1 MTDRAALIAE
11 ALQTWAPTYPRRVGR
26 KQRWTQNF
34 SETTRLLL
42 DEEGTGSGRPFVSTY
57 SFPRGHTK
65 ENAVPRI
72 DTLFI
77 DFDFDDGDYVRGS
90 GDVDAWRR
98 DMSHLLV
105 RARKVASVIASGD
118 RTASWRASLSG
129 HKGIHLFLDFEPLD
143 TELGDFRQYVAGL
156 SEYADEL
163 VTQLSEATGIR
174 DLDNYVDV
182 TSGDLGRLCRAP
194 NTRHSAATESFGE
207 DRYCVPVSITELMT
221 MTPEDY
227 EHFTQSPREPSAE
240 RRSPSSDAAEIIEHH
255 IRDATPTKS
264 YGSGGHIS
272 SVDWNRVKAYR
283 EQSNDELTLDDVRFL
298 TSNYPCVWEFH
309 EREDKFEYGNQ
320 SHEMETHCIAVL
332 LENNISIDVIKEF
345 LSTSPDYDEQYT
357 EERIRELIAR
367 DFSPYS
373 TPKLLR
379 RAPEFC
385 GYDWCKRCQNVLQDD
400 AELRQLHT

>member
-26 KQRWTQNF
+26 QQKWTNNF
-34 SETTRLLL
+34 SETTRILL

-65 ENAVPRI
+65 ENEIPRI

-77 DFDFDDGDYVRGS
+77 DFDFDDGEYVRGS
-90 GDVDAWRR
+90 GDREAWRR

-118 RTASWRASLSG
+118 RTSAWRASLSG
-129 HKGIHLFLDFEPLD
+129 HKGVHLFLDFEALD
-143 TELGDFRQYVAGL
+143 SELGDFQQYVHGL
-156 SEYADEL
+156 SEYADAL
-163 VTQLSEATGIR
+163 VTQLAEASGMS
-174 DLDNYVDV
+174 DLDEYVDV

-194 NTRHSAATESFGE
+194 NTRHRAASESFDE
-207 DRYCVPVSITELMT
+207 ARYCVPVSITELT
-221 MTPEDY
+221 EITPETY
-227 EHFTQSPREPSAE
+227 EQLTQSPREPPDE
-240 RRSPSSDAAEIIEHH
+240 RRSPSSHATEIIEQH
-255 IRDATPTKS
+255 IREATPTRS
-264 YGSGGHIS
+264 YGSGQRAS
-272 SVDWNRVKAYR
+272 SVDWSRVKEYR
-283 EQSNDELTLDDVRFL
+283 AQSNDALTLDDVRFL

-332 LENNISIDVIKEF
+332 LQNNIPINVIKEF
-345 LSTSPDYDEQYT
+345 FATSPDYDEQYT

-367 DFSPYS
+367 DFNPYS
-373 TPKLLR
+373 TRKLLR